1 MMGDRDWLG
10 EMFGVVHKLGGADAV
25 ARFADE
31 VENADD
37 EEVERDV
44 MAQIDRTDE
53 LMKEFLNRAE
63 STEDDRS
70 FDLRSM
76 CFFTT
81 VTFATSGPVTGA
93 VTVAQIIKTA
103 YRMGARDAR
112 LQVFQEAEVQEDAGD

>member
-1 MMGDRDWLG
+1 MGDRDWLG
-10 EMFGVVHKLGGADAV
+10 EMFSVVHELGGADAV
-25 ARFADE
+25 ARFADD

-37 EEVERDV
+37 EEMGRDIE
-44 MAQIDRTDE
+44 AQIDRAYK
-53 LMKEFLNRAE
+53 LMEEFLEQPAP
-63 STEDDRS
+63 TEDDRS

-93 VTVAQIIKTA
+93 VAVAQIIKTA

-112 LQVFQEAEVQEDAGD
+112 LQVFQEAEVKEDAGD